1 MSDTET
7 ITVKREGLTLSG
19 LLARHYRAVIPGAC
33 ERVWALNQDLAR
45 RGGLLPVGTV
55 ITVPVKS
62 ALEATVASTKVVGL
76 FD

>member
-1 MSDTET
+1 MSETET
-7 ITVKREGLTLSG
+7 ITVSREGLTLSG
-19 LLARHYRAVIPGAC
+19 LLARHYRAVMPGAC

-45 RGGLLPVGTV
+45 RGAFLPVGTV

-62 ALEATVASTKVVGL
+62 ALEATVASAKVVGL

>member
-1 MSDTET
+1 MSETET

-33 ERVWALNQDLAR
+33 EKVWALNQDLAR
-45 RGGLLPVGTV
+45 LGSELPMGKVV
-55 ITVPVKS
+55 TVPVK
-62 ALEATVASTKVVGL
+62 ASLGAASRAVPVTGL